1 MNRQLLVAIV
11 GLLGALAFPVDGEAQ
26 RRGRRA
32 DVVRLGQ
39 GLPDLPGG
47 FTYCRLAYNSVRRDS
62 SGDGWD
68 TDYPNADRN
77 LPTRLGQLTPTYVSA
92 WSHGEPGYAIVRLS
106 DPEAYLCPFLMA
118 TDVGELGFEESEV
131 TALRDYLFKGGFLWA
146 DDFWGSAGRQHFD
159 REIARVLPEY
169 PIVDLPL
176 DHPLFSIVYDVPELP
191 QIPSISSWRRRGGD
205 TSELGADSAVPSI
218 RAVIDETGRILVLIT
233 HNTDI
238 SDGWER
244 ESEDPDF
251 FYLFSPDAYAV
262 GVNVV
267 VWVMTH

>member
-1 MNRQLLVAIV
+1 MNRLLAVAIV
-11 GLLGALAFPVDGEAQ
+11 GLLGALAFPLDGEAQ
-26 RRGRRA
+26 RRGRRSE
-32 DVVRLGQ
+32 VVRLGQ
-39 GLPDLPGG
+39 GLPDRPGG
-47 FTYCRLAYNSVRRDS
+47 FTYCRLAYESVRGDG

-92 WSHGEPGYAIVRLS
+92 WSHGEPGYAIVQLS
-106 DPEAYLCPFLMA
+106 DPDVYRCPFLMA
-118 TDVGELGFEESEV
+118 TDVGELGLDDREV
-131 TALRDYLFKGGFLWA
+131 VAMRDYLLKGGFFWA
-146 DDFWGSAGRQHFD
+146 DDFWGAAGRRHFD

-176 DHPLFSIVYDVPELP
+176 DHPLFSIVYEVRELP
-191 QIPSISSWRRRGGD
+191 QIPSISSWRRLGGG
-205 TSELGADSAVPSI
+205 TSELGTDSAVPTI
-218 RAVIDETGRILVLIT
+218 RAIMDETGRILVLIT

-244 ESEDPDF
+244 EGEDPDF
-251 FYLFSPDAYAV
+251 FYLFSPDAYAI

-267 VWVMTH
+267 LWVMTH